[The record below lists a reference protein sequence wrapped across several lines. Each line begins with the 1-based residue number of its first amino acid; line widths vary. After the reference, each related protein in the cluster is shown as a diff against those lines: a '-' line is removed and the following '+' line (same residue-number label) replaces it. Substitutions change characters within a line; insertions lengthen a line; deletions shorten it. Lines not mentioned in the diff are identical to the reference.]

1 MAQRYLNTAER
12 VVKIAAAILRVILEA
27 RKLTR

>member
-1 MAQRYLNTAER
+1 MVRYLNTAER